1 RAPLALVRFALS
13 KEVLE
18 TSPIPSLRLIS
29 LRAAAVSSACS
40 RLSSAQGPAMSA
52 NGSALPNRTPPTVT
66 AAFGAGSMARSIRI
80 APDHALQ
87 TGRGQRR
94 ADRSHTSPEY
104 SWRLHQPAL
113 LDRRLDEGGEQR
125 VRLERAGFQLRV
137 ELHPDEPRMILVLDD
152 LRQDAV
158 GRHAGEPHAELLEP
172 AL

>member
-1 RAPLALVRFALS
+1 
-13 KEVLE
+13 
-18 TSPIPSLRLIS
+18 
-29 LRAAAVSSACS
+29 
-40 RLSSAQGPAMSA
+40 MSA
-52 NGSALPNRTPPTVT
+52 SGSALPNRTPPTVT

-80 APDHALQ
+80 APDHALPR
-87 TGRGQRR
+87 GRGQRR

-113 LDRRLDEGGEQR
+113 LDGRLDEGGEQR

-158 GRHAGEPHAELLEP
+158 GRHAGEPHAALLEP
-172 AL
+172 ALVIGIDFVAVAVALRNLGFSIDRGDMASRLQARRVGAEPHG